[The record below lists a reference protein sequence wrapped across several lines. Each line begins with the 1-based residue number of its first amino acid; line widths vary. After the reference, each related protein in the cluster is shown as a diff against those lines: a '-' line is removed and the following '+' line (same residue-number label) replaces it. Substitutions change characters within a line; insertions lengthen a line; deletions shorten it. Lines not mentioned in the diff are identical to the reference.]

1 LRPWEKSICSRYN
14 GTESDRATVKIL
26 IVEDDRTTRELYR
39 RWFEKADYE
48 VQVASHGRDGIAL
61 AASWKPD
68 GVLLDIILPD
78 VDGFEVL
85 TRIKAATPEIPV
97 ILCTWGFGADVV
109 ERALARGATRVL
121 DKSGLKPRKLVGEFD
136 SAIAIS
142 QAQREAA

>member
-1 LRPWEKSICSRYN
+1 
-14 GTESDRATVKIL
+14 VKIL

-39 RWFEKADYE
+39 RWFQAAEYE
-48 VQVASHGRDGIAL
+48 VETASNGRDGIAL
-61 AASWKPD
+61 AASAKPD

-85 TRIKAATPEIPV
+85 ARIKAATPQVPV

-109 ERALARGATRVL
+109 ERALAGGASRVL
-121 DKSGLKPRKLVGEFD
+121 DKSGLKRRKLVGELD

-142 QAQREAA
+142 RAQRDAA